1 MKITQSKLSGCF
13 ILEPKVFGDSRG
25 FFMELWNEKVFK
37 DNDINLN
44 FVQDNL
50 SRSSRGVLRGLH
62 FQNPNPQG
70 KLVTVL
76 EGEVFDVAVDL
87 RKGSKTYGQWDGY
100 TLSSE
105 NKKQFY
111 VPEGFAHGFVVT
123 SETALFSYKCTDT
136 YHPENE
142 ASVLWNDSEIGI
154 EWPIK
159 DVQLSEKDKNA
170 YRLKDIP
177 EALLEFPK

>member
-1 MKITQSKLSGCF
+1 MKITPSKLSGCF

-25 FFMELWNEKVFK
+25 FFMELYNEKVFK
-37 DNDINLN
+37 ENGINLN

-50 SRSSRGVLRGLH
+50 SRSTRGVLRGLH

-76 EGEVFDVAVDL
+76 EGEVYDVAVDL
-87 RKGSKTYGQWDGY
+87 RKDSKTYGQWDGY
-100 TLSSE
+100 ILSSV
-105 NKKQFY
+105 NKNQFY

-142 ASVLWNDSEIGI
+142 ASILWNDSDIGI
-154 EWPIK
+154 EWPIE

-170 YRLKDIP
+170 LKLKDIP
-177 EALLEFPK
+177 EALLKFPK